1 MTAINGTPGND
12 YIEVPGS
19 GDFEVFGGAGDDL
32 IAVRKQSYQPGT
44 VTVDGGDGNDKLT
57 LQVYG
62 NQSVTVRGG
71 AGDDTFDL
79 ISGGIVYGEA
89 GSDLFQITGAILS
102 AVPSTIGDFSG
113 ADRLDLTP
121 FLKAYSGWV
130 VGTDPY
136 ATGFARLAQ
145 LGTDTAVLAKWGN
158 NNWTTLAL
166 LKNTNASALTSAQM
180 GFTPTVEQVSFVTMT
195 TAATVVEGGK
205 LVVDFTLSAVRDQA
219 TTISLSA
226 NGTAPGSTSSAFVSA
241 VIAAGQ
247 TKGQVTVNAFENSS
261 AGDGTLDITLSVG
274 GGAFVDPRSSS
285 KQTVTVLDN
294 DARGF
299 SVSLSDATTAYKNF
313 TLVDSVKAS
322 DAGKIPFI
330 WPDFSASTRD
340 AVRTIEAFA
349 LSTTSVALTAYQFFT
364 GKTPG
369 KAGLSYLVN
378 SPDNPSDLNDAAGIY
393 TQMNTENRYINF
405 AANLGL
411 VGEGKAAFA
420 SAYQSLTF
428 RQAVEKAYDV
438 IIGNKAAAA
447 AGINVSAA
455 IDGIV
460 ASKSYFEALA
470 TQRMGGFDQDL
481 AMKAGVIGYLM
492 AEGLK
497 AHVGNYARAVE
508 NFYIDLADGSAQYN
522 VDLVGVYGPGTFL
535 DGM

>member
-1 MTAINGTPGND
+1 MTAINGTTGND

-79 ISGGIVYGEA
+79 ISGGTVYGDA
-89 GSDLFQITGAILS
+89 GSDLFQVNGLAGGNIPF
-102 AVPSTIGDFSG
+102 VVGDFGS

-121 FLKAYSGWV
+121 FLKLASGWV
-130 VGTDPY
+130 VDTNPF

-145 LGTDTAVLAKWGN
+145 LGADTAIQGKWA
-158 NNWTTLAL
+158 NNWTTLGL
-166 LKNTNASALTSAQM
+166 LKNTNASSLTSAQV
-180 GFTPTVEQVSFVTMT
+180 GFTPTVELISFVTMN
-195 TAATVVEGGK
+195 AASSVIEGGK
-205 LVVDFTLSAVRDQA
+205 LVIDFTLSAARDQA
-219 TTISLSA
+219 TSISVSA
-226 NGTAPGSTSSAFVSA
+226 FGTSQGSSSSAYVST

-247 TKGQVTVNAFENSS
+247 TRGQVTVNAFENSS
-261 AGDGTLDITLSVG
+261 VGDGTLDITLSVG
-274 GGAFVDPRSSS
+274 GSAFVDPRGA

-313 TLVDSVKAS
+313 TLVDSVKSS
-322 DAGKIPFI
+322 DAGKIPFF
-330 WPDFSASTRD
+330 WPGSTASTRD

-393 TQMNTENRYINF
+393 AQMNTENRYINF

-438 IIGNKAAAA
+438 VIGNKAAAA

-455 IDGIV
+455 VDGIV
-460 ASKSYFEALA
+460 AAKSYFEALA
-470 TQRMGGFDQDL
+470 TQRMSGFDQDL
-481 AMKAGVIGYLM
+481 AMKAGMIGYLI

-508 NFYIDLADGSAQYN
+508 NFYIDLADGSAQHN
-522 VDLVGVYGPGTFL
+522 IDLVGVYGPGTFL
-535 DGM
+535 DGI